1 MREQPPPPCNPH
13 RPGTPAT
20 PPAPTALWSGTGSAS
35 FNLPCCATSFLR
47 TGNPC
52 PDLNDRRAAPPWW
65 GSVAALPLPCGP
77 RRYRQ
82 HRMTT
87 IAVMDE
93 AAMNYPVAE
102 VRNGNAQRQLLHGA
116 PRLHDEVAAATS
128 AKPRT

>member
-1 MREQPPPPCNPH
+1 MLRRQLPSVRGSTPRISTSRLFLNV
-13 RPGTPAT
+13 RP
-20 PPAPTALWSGTGSAS
+20 
-35 FNLPCCATSFLR
+35 R
-47 TGNPC
+47 DPC
-52 PDLNDRRAAPPWW
+52 PDLNDRRAAPPLLRAP
-65 GSVAALPLPCGP
+65 SALPLPCGP